1 MRVIIAPL
9 LLLVAQAWAQP
20 SFIRRHE
27 LPNGMVVNGATVT
40 PDQGVVICGT
50 SEYAGHD
57 HGMVLKLDEGGGIQW
72 SRSAD
77 ALMPFGT
84 PDTSDVDFRDVVTL
98 ENGDV
103 VLIGNTQ
110 RLVAQMNVGGRVVIR
125 YDATTGDTI
134 WREHS
139 EAYVNGFQ
147 WYNDIAL
154 DVMGRLV
161 LGGSRYSVYSHRSY
175 LRVADPDNAS
185 SIIEKYYLR
194 TESDTEDSGITVNHV
209 TPLPDLGSVAIMN
222 GATSHVVRFD
232 QNMDTLWNSTW
243 PWGSFEAAARLNNDT
258 YIAHGPIRI
267 QQFNADGSLGWNGM
281 VGSPN
286 ARIRSIIAHPIDG
299 FYLLGSENATVP
311 FSWLALLSSD
321 GTVEW
326 CRRYGIDNDAV
337 LLKELLIMAD
347 GSLRMVGT
355 VDDDLLILATDGSG
369 SMSGCIPEDHDIDIQ
384 AASNGPDPTLD
395 LIVSGGLGDSE
406 GEPAWNDQAIPIGP
420 DSLYCHSGLWLITGS
435 VFNDL
440 NGDGARDGTE
450 MGLPFIP
457 VRMVPEQTIHYA
469 DAEGELRIT
478 TVVDGPHELSVEPLF
493 PWWSTTT
500 SAASL
505 AVDLDDADFTIEG
518 MDIGL
523 TPVMDTT
530 IVVPS
535 LVSGPT
541 RCFNVVQQTLVALNQ
556 GTTVPDLLL
565 SLTMDPLTT
574 LIAAEPAADSSA
586 GNIHYW
592 HIDQL
597 EAFQEGRI
605 LLDVQ
610 MPGVDSIGEELN
622 AVFEV
627 RDLADVDQVLSSQEW
642 SSVLTCAYDPN
653 DKQVEPVG
661 FGPDHVIAPDTE
673 WLTYTVRFQNT
684 GTDTAFAVVIR
695 DALSPNVRPTTL
707 QILGASHDL
716 TQVNMNVGGQASFH
730 FDNILLPDSGT
741 NEPASQGFVRFRVRP
756 VENLPNGIVIPNAAR
771 IYFDQ
776 NPAIHTNPIFNTI
789 FDCSSFTPWLEIA
802 EWNTGQLEP
811 YGEYIPDENGWNW
824 TQTVPSAQIQWF
836 LNGEPIPSSAD
847 EEGYILPWLYPVGPG
862 YYTVAITTNDGCV
875 VVSEPYAYFP
885 TGVSSVGTSVVTLR
899 PNPFDDQLQIHYP
912 GTHDRIEL
920 VDVNGRVVLS
930 RSTGNA
936 TTLHVDRD
944 GLASGIYLLR
954 MMQGTT
960 VVATARVVAQ

>member
-1 MRVIIAPL
+1 MRVITAPL

-20 SFIRRHE
+20 NFIRRHE

-40 PDQGVVICGT
+40 PDQGVVVCGT

-57 HGMVLKLDEGGGIQW
+57 QGVVLKLDEGGAIQW
-72 SRSAD
+72 SRTVVAGI
-77 ALMPFGT
+77 PRIF

-98 ENGDV
+98 DNGDV

-110 RLVAQMNVGGRVVIR
+110 RLVAEMNVGGRVVIR

-147 WYNDIAL
+147 WYNDIAM
-154 DVMGRLV
+154 DAMGRLILV
-161 LGGSRYSVYSHRSY
+161 GSRYSVYSHRSY

-194 TESDTEDSGITVNHV
+194 TENDMEDSGITVNHV
-209 TPLPDLGSVAIMN
+209 TPLPDLGILATMN
-222 GATSHVVRFD
+222 GYTSHVVRFD
-232 QNMDTLWNSTW
+232 QNLDTIWSITW
-243 PWGSFEAAARLNNDT
+243 PFGTFEAAVRLNNDS
-258 YIAHGPIRI
+258 YVAHGSTGI
-267 QQFNADGSLGWNGM
+267 QQINADGTLGWSS
-281 VGSPN
+281 VIGSPN
-286 ARIRSIIAHPIDG
+286 ARIRSMVPHPIDG
-299 FYLLGSENATVP
+299 FYLLGSENAAVP
-311 FSWLALLSSD
+311 FSWLALMSTD
-321 GTVEW
+321 GTVQW
-326 CRRYGIDNDAV
+326 CRRYGIDNEAV
-337 LLKELLIMAD
+337 VMKELLVMAD

-355 VDDDLLILATDGSG
+355 VDDDLLVLATDGSG
-369 SMSGCIPEDHDIDIQ
+369 SMSGCISEDHDINIQ
-384 AASNGPDPTLD
+384 VASNGPDPTLD

-406 GEPAWNDQAIPIGP
+406 GEPVWNDEAFPIGP

-450 MGLPFIP
+450 LGLPFIP

-493 PWWSTTT
+493 PWWTTTT

-523 TPVMDTT
+523 TQVMDTT

-535 LVSGPT
+535 LLSGPT
-541 RCFNVVQQTLVALNQ
+541 RCSNVVQQTLVALNQ

-574 LIAAEPAADSSA
+574 LVDAEPAADSSA

-610 MPGVDSIGEELN
+610 MPGVEAIGEELN

-627 RDLADVDQVLSSQEW
+627 RDMSYADEVLSSHEW
-642 SSVLTCAYDPN
+642 SSELTCAYDPN
-653 DKQVEPVG
+653 DKQVEPLG
-661 FGPDHVIAPDTE
+661 FGPEHVIAPDTE

-695 DALSPNVRPTTL
+695 DALSPHVRPTTL
-707 QILGASHDL
+707 EILGASHDL
-716 TQVNMNVGGQASFH
+716 TRVNMNVGGQIAFH
-730 FDNILLPDSGT
+730 FDNILLPDSGA
-741 NEPASQGFVRFRVRP
+741 NEPASQGFVRFRVRL
-756 VENLPNGIVIPNAAR
+756 VEDLPNGIVIANAAQ
-771 IYFDQ
+771 IHFDQ
-776 NPAIHTNPIFNTI
+776 NPAIHTNQVFNTI
-789 FDCSSFTPWLEIA
+789 FDCVSFTPWLEIA

-824 TQTVPSAQIQWF
+824 TQTVPPYRIQWF
-836 LNGEPIPSSAD
+836 LNGEPIPSSVGED
-847 EEGYILPWLYPVGPG
+847 GYILPWLYPVGPG

-875 VVSEPYAYFP
+875 LVSEPFAYFP
-885 TGVSSVGTSVVTLR
+885 AGITSIANSSITLR
-899 PNPFDDQLQIHYP
+899 PNPFNDRLQVRYP
-912 GTHDRIEL
+912 GTHDHLEL
-920 VDVNGRVVLS
+920 VDVNGRTV
-930 RSTGNA
+930 RNQTTQNA
-936 TTLHVDRD
+936 TTVILER
-944 GLASGIYLLR
+944 GELAAGIYLLR
-954 MMQGTT
+954 MMDGSR
-960 VVATARVVAQ
+960 VVATARVVAE